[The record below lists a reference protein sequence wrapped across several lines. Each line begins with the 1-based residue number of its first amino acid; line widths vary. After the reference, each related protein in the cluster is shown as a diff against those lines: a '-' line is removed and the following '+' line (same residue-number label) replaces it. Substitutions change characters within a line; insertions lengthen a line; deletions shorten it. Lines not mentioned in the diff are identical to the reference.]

1 MNALRSGETLGVAS
15 PSPAPTGQAVGT
27 LSGLFVY
34 PVKSLGGVA
43 AERWPV
49 TTNGLLYDRRW
60 MVVDEEGRQLTQRG
74 LPRMCLVRPSL
85 SPPPGADDYHADGRH
100 DPVVLELSAPEAGS
114 VEIGSD
120 EPGRLVKVRVWDD
133 EVDAVAAGGPVDAWL
148 SEFLGVKARLVR
160 FEHTPQVPGRA
171 WQRVSF
177 PDSLPFLLIGS
188 SSLDDLN
195 RRLRERGRPE
205 VEMNRFRPNLV
216 VSGSEAFAEDGWLE
230 VSVGPLRFTVTRP
243 CGRCVITTIEQ
254 ATARTGR
261 EPLTTLAR
269 YRTSDGKV
277 MFGQKLIHQAHGTLS
292 VGDEVKLYQP
302 LPAERR
308 LRFEQR

>member
-1 MNALRSGETLGVAS
+1 
-15 PSPAPTGQAVGT
+15 
-27 LSGLFVY
+27 
-34 PVKSLGGVA
+34 
-43 AERWPV
+43 
-49 TTNGLLYDRRW
+49 
-60 MVVDEEGRQLTQRG
+60 MVVDEEGRQLTQRE

-188 SSLDDLN
+188 SSLDD
-195 RRLRERGRPE
+195 
-205 VEMNRFRPNLV
+205 
-216 VSGSEAFAEDGWLE
+216 
-230 VSVGPLRFTVTRP
+230 
-243 CGRCVITTIEQ
+243 
-254 ATARTGR
+254 
-261 EPLTTLAR
+261 
-269 YRTSDGKV
+269 
-277 MFGQKLIHQAHGTLS
+277 
-292 VGDEVKLYQP
+292 
-302 LPAERR
+302 
-308 LRFEQR
+308 